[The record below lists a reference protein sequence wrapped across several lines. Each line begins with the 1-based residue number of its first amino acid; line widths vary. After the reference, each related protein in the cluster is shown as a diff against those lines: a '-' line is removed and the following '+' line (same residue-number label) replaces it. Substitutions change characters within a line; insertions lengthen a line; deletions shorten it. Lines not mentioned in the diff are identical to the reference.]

1 MKKCPHHQCQC
12 MICLI
17 IQMSLRI
24 YRMLLFSV
32 NFLVSSIGCANKC
45 SLELPLLLLPEGAHH
60 RRAELLDLLH
70 GLMGILTAKELHVPE
85 GVGET
90 NLEKVKKTS
99 VLTNTCKT

>member
-12 MICLI
+12 VICLI
-17 IQMSLRI
+17 ILMSLKI

-70 GLMGILTAKELHVPE
+70 GLMGILTAQELHVPE

-90 NLEKVKKTS
+90 NLEKSKKPL
-99 VLTNTCKT
+99 VFNNTFKT